1 MDYQETALLD
11 YLLSTGKLTEAMI
24 DTLKIEAVTSGK
36 SLTELLIEKRLV
48 DERGLAEAKAKVL
61 GIPYFAESK
70 ISVDPDLIGLISV
83 DLARTYQVV
92 PYTLDK
98 QSKTLSLIMVKPEE
112 LSTVDFFQKRT
123 GYTIKSLLTS
133 KENLDTLI
141 ANVYSQSL
149 SGEISSVLK
158 RGKEV
163 TDEEGVRLVT
173 SDTISQIIKEPKIVE
188 IVRKILE
195 HAIRLRASDI
205 HIEPMENITRVRYRI
220 DGILEEKLTLD
231 KDYHASLISRIKILA
246 GMKIDEKRV
255 PQDGRFNFQS
265 EWGEVDLRISSLPT
279 VNGEKI
285 VMRLLKKTDK
295 VPTLAELGLRGK
307 ALTTLEEAI
316 RIPHGIILATGPT
329 GSGKTTTL
337 YSILTM
343 VNSPKVNIV
352 ALEDPV
358 EYQIGGV
365 NQVQINPQAGL
376 TFASGLRSFLRQD
389 PNIIMVGEIRDE
401 ETAQLAVQASL
412 TGHLVFSTVH
422 TNSAAGALPRL
433 LDMGAEPF
441 LLSSSM
447 TAVIGQRVLR
457 KVCDKCKTAYVPEA
471 GVVEDMQKVL
481 GNLLDGWIKS
491 NPIKAEEAKKNNA
504 PFMLYKGAGCD
515 KCGGSGYYGRIGIYE
530 VLRVT
535 DKIARLIME
544 RADATTVEN
553 AAREDG
559 MIIMKQDG
567 YLKVLDGVTSLEEVI
582 RVAQV

>member
-11 YLLSTGKLTEAMI
+11 YLVSSGKLTEERVNS
-24 DTLKIEAVTSGK
+24 LKIEAVTSGK
-36 SLTELLIEKRLV
+36 SLTDLLLDKRLV
-48 DERGLAEAKAKVL
+48 NETDLAEAKAKVL
-61 GIPYFAESK
+61 GIPYFSDSK
-70 ISVDPDLIGLISV
+70 ISVDPDLLSLISV
-83 DLARTYQVV
+83 DLARSYQVV
-92 PYTLDK
+92 PYQLDK
-98 QSKTLSLIMVKPEE
+98 QNKILSLIMVRPED

-123 GYTIKSLLTS
+123 GFAVKSLLTS
-133 KENLDTLI
+133 KENLDNLI
-141 ANVYSQSL
+141 ASIYSQSL
-149 SGEISSVLK
+149 SGEISGVLK

-163 TDEEGVRLVT
+163 IEDEGVRLVT

-231 KDYHASLISRIKILA
+231 KDYHASLISRIKILS
-246 GMKIDEKRV
+246 GMKIDEKRI

-285 VMRLLKKTDK
+285 VMRLLKKSDK
-295 VPTLAELGLRGK
+295 VPSLSELGLRGK

-457 KVCDKCKTAYVPEA
+457 TICDKCKTAYAPEA
-471 GVVEDMQKVL
+471 EVAEDLKGVL

-491 NPIKAEEAKKNNA
+491 NPVKAAEAAKNNV
-504 PFMLYKGAGCD
+504 PFMLYKGTGCE
-515 KCGGSGYYGRIGIYE
+515 KCGGSGFYGRIGIYE
-530 VLRVT
+530 VLKVT
-535 DKIARLIME
+535 EKIARLIME
-544 RADATTVEN
+544 RADATMVEK
-553 AAREDG
+553 AATDDG

-567 YLKVLDGVTSLEEVI
+567 YLKVLDGVTTLEEVI

>member
-1 MDYQETALLD
+1 M
-11 YLLSTGKLTEAMI
+11 
-24 DTLKIEAVTSGK
+24 
-36 SLTELLIEKRLV
+36 
-48 DERGLAEAKAKVL
+48 
-61 GIPYFAESK
+61 
-70 ISVDPDLIGLISV
+70 
-83 DLARTYQVV
+83 
-92 PYTLDK
+92 
-98 QSKTLSLIMVKPEE
+98 
-112 LSTVDFFQKRT
+112 
-123 GYTIKSLLTS
+123 
-133 KENLDTLI
+133 
-141 ANVYSQSL
+141 
-149 SGEISSVLK
+149 
-158 RGKEV
+158 
-163 TDEEGVRLVT
+163 
-173 SDTISQIIKEPKIVE
+173 
-188 IVRKILE
+188 
-195 HAIRLRASDI
+195 
-205 HIEPMENITRVRYRI
+205 
-220 DGILEEKLTLD
+220 
-231 KDYHASLISRIKILA
+231 
-246 GMKIDEKRV
+246 
-255 PQDGRFNFQS
+255 
-265 EWGEVDLRISSLPT
+265 RISSLPT

-365 NQVQINPQAGL
+365 NQVQVNPQAGL

-441 LLSSSM
+441 LLSSTM

-457 KVCDKCKTAYVPEA
+457 RVCDKCRTAYVP
-471 GVVEDMQKVL
+471 DQKVIEDIEAVL
-481 GNLLDGWIKS
+481 GGLMDGWIKS
-491 NPIKAEEAKKNNA
+491 NPTRAAEAQKNNV

-530 VLRVT
+530 VLKVT
-535 DKIARLIME
+535 EKIARLIME
-544 RADATTVEN
+544 RADADTVEK
-553 AAREDG
+553 AAVADG

-567 YLKVLDGVTSLEEVI
+567 YLKALDGVTTLEEVI